1 MERYSKVL
9 SNDQLLEVLSL
20 SKDAT
25 AIYTSADIVIEMA
38 NDAMIDFW
46 GKDRSIIGKPLEDA
60 VPELKGQPFIHMLKN
75 VMLTGVTDKGNA
87 IPAET
92 MRDGRLQT
100 AYYSYEYR
108 AIKDE
113 SGIPYCILHTA
124 SDVTDMVKAEN
135 AIKET
140 ELQREALD
148 QEQILISIKE
158 EQQKNDFISMV
169 SHELKTPLTSISAYV
184 QLMQS
189 KNLADVFVINTLAK
203 VQKQI
208 RKMSTLISSFLNV
221 SRLES
226 GEIQLNLSHFDLDK
240 VALDVIEDLR
250 LIYPGNQ
257 IDFEAGA
264 SKLIYADKDK
274 IGSVISNLISN
285 AVKYSALNSTVLVK
299 SVISDNDVH
308 VSVTDFGI
316 GIQAH
321 DLEKL
326 FDRFYRVSSQ
336 QTRTISGFGIGLY
349 LSAEIINSHKAKI
362 WAESEYGKGS
372 TFHFRIPLASQ
383 STNLK

>member
-1 MERYSKVL
+1 MKSYSKVL
-9 SNDQLLEVLSL
+9 SNDQLLEVLFL

-25 AIYTSADIVIEMA
+25 AIYTSEQIVIEMA
-38 NDAMIDFW
+38 NDAMISFW
-46 GKDRSIIGKPLEDA
+46 GKDRSVIGKPLEDA
-60 VPELKGQPFIHMLKN
+60 VPELKGQPFINMLKN
-75 VMLTGVTDKGNA
+75 VLLTGITNNGDA

-92 MRDGRLQT
+92 MRDGKLHT
-100 AYYSYEYR
+100 AYYTYEYR
-108 AIKDE
+108 AIKDD

-124 SDVTDMVKAEN
+124 SDVTDMIKAKK

-140 ELQREALD
+140 EQQREALD

-189 KNLADVFVINTLAK
+189 RSLTDTFVANTLAK

-226 GEIQLNLSHFDLDK
+226 GEIQLNLSHFDLNKLIHDL
-240 VALDVIEDLR
+240 VEDLR
-250 LIYPGNQ
+250 LIYPTNQ
-257 IDFEAGA
+257 IDFEEGDA
-264 SKLIYADKDK
+264 KIIYADKDK

-285 AVKYSALNSTVLVK
+285 AVKYSDQNSTVLIQSASKESEV
-299 SVISDNDVH
+299 N
-308 VSVTDFGI
+308 VSVTDHGI

-326 FDRFYRVSSQ
+326 FDRFYRVESQ
-336 QTRTISGFGIGLY
+336 QTKTISGFGIGLY
-349 LSAEIINSHKAKI
+349 LSAEIINRHNGKI
-362 WAESEYGKGS
+362 WVESKYGEGS
-372 TFHFRIPLASQ
+372 TFHFDIPIVLS
-383 STNLK
+383 

>member
-100 AYYSYEYR
+100 AYYSFEYR

-285 AVKYSALNSTVLVK
+285 AVKYSDLNSTVLVK

-372 TFHFRIPLASQ
+372 TFHFRIPLAS
-383 STNLK
+383 

>member
-285 AVKYSALNSTVLVK
+285 AVKYSDLNSTVLVK
-299 SVISDNDVH
+299 SVISNNDVH

-372 TFHFRIPLASQ
+372 TFHFRIPLAS
-383 STNLK
+383 

>member
-46 GKDRSIIGKPLEDA
+46 GKDRSIIGKPLEHA

-75 VMLTGVTDKGNA
+75 VMLTGVTDQGSA

-189 KNLADVFVINTLAK
+189 KNLADVFVTNTLAK

-240 VALDVIEDLR
+240 VALDVVEDLR

-285 AVKYSALNSTVLVK
+285 AVKYSDLNSTVLVK

-372 TFHFRIPLASQ
+372 TFHFRIPLAS
-383 STNLK
+383 